1 MTLDGLEVRVDELA
15 AQIIKSTAKR
25 EVASMVAKK
34 IMEQYGDSFIREVAM
49 SITQEEV
56 RLLVLHELADRIIE
70 KWRQDG

>member
-1 MTLDGLEVRVDELA
+1 MTPDGLEVRVDELA
-15 AQIIKSTAKR
+15 AQIIKGTAKR

-56 RLLVLHELADRIIE
+56 RVLVLHELADRIIE

>member
-15 AQIIKSTAKR
+15 AQIIKSAAKR